1 MVIESAVDRILRILA
16 LAVGIGSAV
25 FTVLGLPNILAQQQ
39 YLNPAYSATVYVVF
53 FGLPILLIV
62 ISSRASIRVIKAVA
76 AVHAVST
83 VAFLIGWV
91 PAVVGNG
98 YIPGDPEP
106 WLMLV
111 ASVGAC
117 TAALVLPY
125 IPAWG
130 FLLLVS
136 AVSGIIRYLG
146 YRSHDASV
154 AFQDAIMIS
163 LFSGVM
169 VSLIQLALRAGYE
182 QDLAS
187 AVAQHAAADATAAE
201 VLERQRTRYHAFTH
215 DDVLATLNSAA
226 RGAPGTSAV
235 IRTSAKQALEK
246 MDEFRTEDAV
256 HPVVTAIELEHM
268 MRAAAAGTGVEI
280 DAAQMNRGAERLRI
294 PADVG
299 DAIVEAMS
307 EALRNSVRHA
317 DWADGRTVHRF
328 VRSVFSAT
336 GIEVIVA
343 DDGRGFAARRVGL
356 DRLGVRLSIL
366 QRVNSQPGGIA
377 TVRSARGH
385 GTTVTLTWAA
395 DEGAR

>member
-1 MVIESAVDRILRILA
+1 
-16 LAVGIGSAV
+16 
-25 FTVLGLPNILAQQQ
+25 
-39 YLNPAYSATVYVVF
+39 
-53 FGLPILLIV
+53 
-62 ISSRASIRVIKAVA
+62 
-76 AVHAVST
+76 VHAVS
-83 VAFLIGWV
+83 AFVFLALWV
-91 PAVVGNG
+91 PSVTDD

-106 WLMLV
+106 WLMTVVSV
-111 ASVGAC
+111 AAC
-117 TAALVLPY
+117 SAALVLPY
-125 IPAWG
+125 VPAWG
-130 FLLLVS
+130 FLLVVS
-136 AVSGIIRYLG
+136 AVSGVVRYVG

-154 AFQDAIMIS
+154 AFQDAIMIA

-169 VSLIQLALRAGYE
+169 VSLIQLSLRAGHE

-187 AVAQHAAADATAAE
+187 IAAQEAAADATAAE

-226 RGAPGTSAV
+226 RDAPGTSSV
-235 IRTSAKQALEK
+235 VRTSARHALEK
-246 MDEFRTEDAV
+246 MDEFTLGGSTN
-256 HPVVTAIELEHM
+256 PTVTAIELEHL
-268 MRAAAAGTGVEI
+268 MRATAAGTGVEI
-280 DAAQMNRGAERLRI
+280 APARMTRGAERLRI

-299 DAIVEAMS
+299 DAIVEAMG

-317 DWADGRTVHRF
+317 GWPDGRTVT
-328 VRSVFSAT
+328 RSVRTTFSDA

-343 DDGRGFAARRVGL
+343 DNGRGFASRRVGL

-385 GTTVTLTWAA
+385 GTTVTLTWAT